1 MLSFKMSRFYS
12 LLRSET
18 IQKSWIFLQNSDKN
32 KLWMLHYLL
41 YIIIQKGIPAMGCLD
56 AVLEMRVLW
65 RERVGGW
72 RGFWERLH
80 GGFCY
85 RELLFTLSSS
95 YCCVFCRA
103 EWYKTAS
110 RQKKQ
115 KTKQKPAL
123 GRVSPWGRSTD
134 FVVSDG
140 GIGALCFWRITVR
153 VPELERVLWE
163 MRETDTG
170 TSARRAATLKHQF
183 CTVIMDCF
191 AC

>member
-1 MLSFKMSRFYS
+1 MLSFKMSGFYS
-12 LLRSET
+12 LFRSET
-18 IQKSWIFLQNSDKN
+18 IQKSWIFLQNADKN

-65 RERVGGW
+65 KERGGGW

-103 EWYKTAS
+103 EWDTTAS
-110 RQKKQ
+110 RQKNQ
-115 KTKQKPAL
+115 NKTKQKRAL

-140 GIGALCFWRITVR
+140 GIGTLCFWRIAVR
-153 VPELERVLWE
+153 VPELERVLRERWE
-163 MRETDTG
+163 
-170 TSARRAATLKHQF
+170 RRTQEHQHRGQRL
-183 CTVIMDCF
+183 
-191 AC
+191 